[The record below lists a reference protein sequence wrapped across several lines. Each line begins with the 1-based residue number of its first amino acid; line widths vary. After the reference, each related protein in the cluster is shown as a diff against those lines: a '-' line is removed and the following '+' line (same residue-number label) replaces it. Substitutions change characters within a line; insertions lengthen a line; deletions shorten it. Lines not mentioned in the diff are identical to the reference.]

1 MAMSTATM
9 TVFAISTKP
18 PLFFCVVVIDL
29 RPSDVGGSV
38 RKGMWNRR
46 AMEPVPFWAV
56 KWSGVRAPGAIA
68 AAASRRPV
76 WSSSAVVRH
85 GGDDDDCLRL
95 GVVVGQAE
103 IDLRAHA
110 GRGDRR
116 QPLRGIAGQYQGR
129 LARRQVDHPE
139 VAPEHAGAK
148 AGAERLGAG
157 FLGGEALGIAGGAA
171 GPRLRLAP
179 LGLGEQALG
188 EAAAETLQRLLDAAD
203 VDDVAADAEDHP
215 RGSWSVAV
223 SGPRR
228 RWRPSLRVI

>member
-46 AMEPVPFWAV
+46 AMEPVPFWTV
-56 KWSGVRAPGAIA
+56 KWSGVRRPA
-68 AAASRRPV
+68 RR
-76 WSSSAVVRH
+76 SSAVVRH
-85 GGDDDDCLRL
+85 GGDDDDRLRL

-116 QPLRGIAGQYQGR
+116 QPLGRIAGQHQGR
-129 LARRQVDHPE
+129 LARRQVD
-139 VAPEHAGAK
+139 
-148 AGAERLGAG
+148 
-157 FLGGEALGIAGGAA
+157 
-171 GPRLRLAP
+171 
-179 LGLGEQALG
+179 
-188 EAAAETLQRLLDAAD
+188 D
-203 VDDVAADAEDHP
+203 
-215 RGSWSVAV
+215 
-223 SGPRR
+223 
-228 RWRPSLRVI
+228 